1 MSLTEALSIARE
13 LLDEL
18 CEDLSDG
25 VLKKDT
31 PLQVLVE
38 DGVIID
44 YYYSDKIERQSL
56 LHEREDGES
65 IQKMQLRKDAWL
77 QYKKEKPLLKD
88 ATVQELIFNLNA
100 FINYYTP
107 KN

>member
-77 QYKKEKPLLKD
+77 QYKKRKAVAERCNGTRVNIQFKCLYQLL
-88 ATVQELIFNLNA
+88 
-100 FINYYTP
+100 YT
-107 KN
+107 